1 MRALRRSIAAAAVA
15 IALAI
20 TVAGCGGGS
29 GDGASGDGGSGGGKK
44 TEYANAQYGFTLTYA
59 DPLSVVTL
67 TPSNGEEYAIAFA
80 DKDGPLVDDQ
90 YANGLRVSVHPIGR
104 KVKAKDVPKLQAD
117 LQQAIEKMIAGIPG
131 GKMTGKVTPLEL
143 NGTPGYSVDY
153 QFTKGGEQ
161 LTCRLYII
169 IKGENE
175 FDLTTQTVAA
185 DWDSLKGTL
194 EETVQ
199 TFTLD

>member
-1 MRALRRSIAAAAVA
+1 MKALRRSITVTAVA
-15 IALAI
+15 VALIVTGA
-20 TVAGCGGGS
+20 ACGGGS
-29 GDGASGDGGSGGGKK
+29 GDGGSGDVER
-44 TEYANAQYGFTLTYA
+44 TEYANAQYGFTLTYVE
-59 DPLSVVTL
+59 PLSVVTL
-67 TPSNGEEYAIAFA
+67 TPSSEEEYAIAFA

-90 YANGLRVSVHPIGR
+90 YANGLRVAVHAIGR
-104 KVKAKDVPKLQAD
+104 PVKAKDVPKLQAD

-131 GKMTGKVTPLEL
+131 GKMIGKVTPLEL

-153 QFTKGGEQ
+153 QFTRGGEQ
-161 LTCRLYII
+161 LTCKLYIL